1 LATDDRF
8 HLIGRDRFV
17 VTSLA
22 HRGGDPRRA
31 LDAEIGADQHLLDL
45 IEHRLVEPAL
55 GDEIGHGA
63 ADRRRGALETAAEPL
78 PPALL
83 LCRLIVHILPVRSR
97 SRGDSGFAES
107 W

>member
-1 LATDDRF
+1 
-8 HLIGRDRFV
+8 
-17 VTSLA
+17 
-22 HRGGDPRRA
+22 A
-31 LDAEIGADQHLLDL
+31 LDAAIGADQHLLDL

-97 SRGDSGFAES
+97 ARGDSGFAES
-107 W
+107 WEVTMTPEEIVARLIYRDGLMLVIDKPA